1 MSVAWKNGAMTPNLS
16 GAGIVDLGQIKAKQ
30 EAEKAV
36 AKGATFVTD
45 MTMANAND
53 IINRSTR
60 HVVVVE
66 FWSAKAGAEAFSA
79 QLAQLT
85 NMNAGAWLL
94 ARCDVD
100 DPDVIPIAQQF
111 GVRAVPTVM
120 AIVAGQVAPLFEGTT
135 DMAQVQDAIAQV
147 LDVAA
152 QNGLTGRAEPVA
164 PPEGAEQQADPRFA
178 KADELIEAGDWN
190 GARAEYDRLLNQY
203 PGDADVLAGRASVGL
218 LARNAA
224 VTDAE
229 GVLARA
235 DADPSDVDA
244 ALAAADIE
252 MQVGREKEAYARLIG
267 AVRETSGAERDRI
280 RTRLLEL
287 FEVTGNTPDVLAARR
302 DLMTALF

>member
-1 MSVAWKNGAMTPNLS
+1 MTPNLS

-36 AKGATFVTD
+36 AKGASFVTE

-66 FWSAKAGAEAFSA
+66 FWSAKAGAQEFSA

-100 DPDVIPIAQQF
+100 DEGVIPIAQQF

-120 AIVAGQVAPLFEGTT
+120 AVVAGQVAPLFEGTT

-164 PPEGAEQQADPRFA
+164 PAEGEGQQADPRFA
-178 KADELIEAGDWN
+178 TADQLMEAGDWN

-203 PGDADVLAGRASVGL
+203 PGDADVLTGRAAVGL
-218 LARNAA
+218 LARNAT

-229 GVLARA
+229 AVVAKA
-235 DADPSDVDA
+235 DADPADIDA
-244 ALAAADIE
+244 AMAAADIE
-252 MQVGREKEAYARLIG
+252 MQVGREKAAYARLVA
-267 AVRETSGAERDRI
+267 AVRDSAGVDRDRV
-280 RTRLLEL
+280 RARLLEL